1 MSGYTTLASC
11 QSGCLLRLQ
20 LDFSENISL
29 SLPQKVSLV
38 LHLAKSLKE
47 YKFVKTF
54 FFGFR
59 PGADTN
65 FGIIVLPKSHSLPV
79 RKNYYRRI
87 VHLVKTYVDV
97 YKQFTMPVMY
107 ICFFENRMVKA

>member
-54 FFGFR
+54 FSDFGQVPIRTSASLFCR
-59 PGADTN
+59 KVTVYPLGR
-65 FGIIVLPKSHSLPV
+65 IIIGVL
-79 RKNYYRRI
+79 
-87 VHLVKTYVDV
+87 
-97 YKQFTMPVMY
+97 Y
-107 ICFFENRMVKA
+107 IL

>member
-54 FFGFR
+54 FFRISARCRYELRHHCF
-59 PGADTN
+59 AE
-65 FGIIVLPKSHSLPV
+65 KS
-79 RKNYYRRI
+79 
-87 VHLVKTYVDV
+87 
-97 YKQFTMPVMY
+97 QFT
-107 ICFFENRMVKA
+107 R

>member
-1 MSGYTTLASC
+1 MGGYTTLASC

-107 ICFFENRMVKA
+107 ICFF